1 MSFVL
6 TATEEP
12 DDSRCFKDQS
22 SITPPPVPSLKTQT
36 KVGDTSNRKPRL
48 CTTCGI
54 KFYDMAGVYNHMKSV
69 HTGMNFIIVKAAN
82 NKSTTKLQQ
91 GAGSNAS
98 LDRGRAIV
106 DARQHLPKKSKLV
119 NPSLLAE
126 ESCGITGTGSSQR
139 VVKFLFVIN
148 V

>member
-1 MSFVL
+1 
-6 TATEEP
+6 
-12 DDSRCFKDQS
+12 
-22 SITPPPVPSLKTQT
+22 
-36 KVGDTSNRKPRL
+36 
-48 CTTCGI
+48 
-54 KFYDMAGVYNHMKSV
+54 MAGVYNHMKSV

-139 VVKFLFVIN
+139 VVKFPDNAKATNEKMRLIDGIAWKLAN
-148 V
+148 EANK